1 MSTQSPS
8 EPRTYVE
15 PKTRFETKVTPPSEG
30 GHLPG
35 PDLRSRGDAPVG
47 QGRARAGGEPR
58 GGSRN
63 VGWIVMLS
71 LAAIVIV
78 VALVAF

>member
-1 MSTQSPS
+1 MSTQIPT

-15 PKTRFETKVTPPSEG
+15 PKTRFETNVTSPSG
-30 GHLPG
+30 AGHLPG
-35 PDLRSRGDAPVG
+35 PNLQSRTDTAVG
-47 QGRARAGGEPR
+47 QGRVRAGGEPR
-58 GGSRN
+58 SGSRN